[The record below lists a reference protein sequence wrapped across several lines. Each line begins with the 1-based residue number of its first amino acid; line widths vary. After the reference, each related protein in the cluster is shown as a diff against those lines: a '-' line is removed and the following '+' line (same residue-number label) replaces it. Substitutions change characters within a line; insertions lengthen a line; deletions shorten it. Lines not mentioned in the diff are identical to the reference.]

1 MSFYKFIFLLFIFA
15 SSYGLSTLDVTYG
28 LGAKKEGEGPI
39 TQVQFL
45 GERCSGTNY
54 LQTLIVRNFNFDPP
68 YFAFS
73 SKHFPF
79 WLEGKWFQSTAQG
92 QEGSRFYR
100 KNDQCIFI
108 VIFRNPYD
116 WLHSFCEKPYHTSD
130 AFKKSVKKDFSRFI
144 RATWDAEPD
153 RQYIECNPEDGSAFK
168 NVMQLRTARIR
179 NMLAIGE
186 IVKNVYYVQYEM
198 VRDYPEEVIAE
209 IANIFG
215 ITPADPFIPVT
226 EHYKA
231 RHVISDTFVPKEYP
245 EISKEDL
252 RHINKHLDLEL
263 EKRIGYELMR

>member
-1 MSFYKFIFLLFIFA
+1 MLFCKFIFLFSVFA
-15 SSYGLSTLDVTYG
+15 CSCGLSALDVTYG
-28 LGAKKEGEGPI
+28 LGAKKEGEEPI

-54 LQTLIVRNFNFDPP
+54 LQALIVRNFNFDPP
-68 YFAFS
+68 YFGFS
-73 SKHFPF
+73 SKHFPV
-79 WLEGKWFQSTAQG
+79 WLEGKWFQGTEQG

-100 KNDQCIFI
+100 KNDHCLVI

-116 WLHSFCEKPYHTSD
+116 WLHSFCEKPYHTSE

-168 NVMQLRTARIR
+168 NVMRLRTARIQ

-186 IVKNVYYVQYEM
+186 IVKNVYYVQYEKL
-198 VRDYPEEVIAE
+198 RDYPEEVIAE
-209 IANIFG
+209 IASIFSL
-215 ITPADPFIPVT
+215 TPADPFVPVT
-226 EHYKA
+226 EQYKA
-231 RHVISDTFVPKEYP
+231 RHVISDTFIPKEYP

-252 RHINKHLDLEL
+252 RHINKNLDPEL
-263 EKRIGYELMR
+263 EKSIGYELMR